1 MTTEAKVQT
10 VSDLTER
17 LNRMQMLIVTDY
29 RGLTVAEMADLRKV
43 VRAKGGE
50 IVVAKNTLTRIAVR
64 ETGHSDVEQFL
75 KGPTALA
82 FSYDDIPGVAKAL
95 DDYFKA
101 TKKDVKVKGGM
112 LGTSPLAAGD
122 LERVSKMATRDQSIA
137 KVLGGV
143 NAPASRI
150 LGAINSVMRNI
161 AYVLKAHSEK
171 TDAVEA

>member
-64 ETGHSDVEQFL
+64 ETGHSDV
-75 KGPTALA
+75 
-82 FSYDDIPGVAKAL
+82 
-95 DDYFKA
+95 
-101 TKKDVKVKGGM
+101 
-112 LGTSPLAAGD
+112 
-122 LERVSKMATRDQSIA
+122 
-137 KVLGGV
+137 
-143 NAPASRI
+143 
-150 LGAINSVMRNI
+150 
-161 AYVLKAHSEK
+161 
-171 TDAVEA
+171 